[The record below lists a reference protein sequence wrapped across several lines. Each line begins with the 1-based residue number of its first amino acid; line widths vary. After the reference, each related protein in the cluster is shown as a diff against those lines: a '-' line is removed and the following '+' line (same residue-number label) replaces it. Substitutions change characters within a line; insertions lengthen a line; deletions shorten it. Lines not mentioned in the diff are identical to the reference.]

1 MANITELNAPT
12 GLTIQPDERAAQT
25 AREAGRTKDVLIRES
40 ARTLGGAISHVGGQ
54 VGEQIDQHVAAQWIG
69 HGAATSA
76 SLHSDFV
83 QQWNKLASETDPN
96 DSSVAQGFK
105 EKILEPSLEN
115 FIKGFDGAP
124 DKAQQWALTRADK
137 IRDDMSAKITSDMG
151 FRAGAAVH
159 KNLADIER
167 SYSTT
172 VFNDHTSLDH
182 TLESIDTD
190 VRAITDRPN
199 LSARDAA
206 HIAGEIVPKLKER
219 VAQAAFDG
227 MAQRNAKEAIAA
239 LEHGDFDKYADA
251 VTLAHWKNYAKAQD
265 SAQRQDAERTRIDE
279 KRQRDE
285 TANTALDE
293 HITALK
299 NGDKRAVSRAFA
311 DPRLAGYAHMK
322 ENVQAFSRQME
333 EHIENKPHPA
343 ERGRLQDLIF
353 STAMT
358 NPDDVE
364 SLRKD
369 ILDSHKARKI
379 SNAEQVL
386 LGNEIT
392 QAGDHL
398 NQHIHRAVGDIAA
411 GAARDLM
418 SKALLSL
425 PEQADAFA
433 AGKLNYEAFV
443 REEFRKSIAAGK
455 SVTPLFDANNASS
468 PLNPAVARSYLFPS
482 GPKKAIS
489 DTAETARA
497 GEPQMPPENAKGW
510 KLMID
515 KAGNRAYVSPD
526 KKQFEETPTG
536 LKQIPASVSAPA
548 AVQAPVG
555 AIPKTYAEWSSRQ
568 ESLRGAVDAKGW
580 PWEPDRWNYSIDDK
594 GQVQREL
601 SPGREWLK
609 ANYEALQ
616 RDRENK

>member
-1 MANITELNAPT
+1 MAAN
-12 GLTIQPDERAAQT
+12 T
-25 AREAGRTKDVLIRES
+25 AREAGRTKDVLLRE
-40 ARTLGGAISHVGGQ
+40 AGRTLGGAISHVGGQ
-54 VGEQIDQHVAAQWIG
+54 IGADIDQHVAAQWIG

-83 QQWNKLASETDPN
+83 QQWNKAASDADPN
-96 DSSVAQGFK
+96 DTSIAQGFK
-105 EKILEPSLEN
+105 ENILEPSLEK
-115 FIKGFDGAP
+115 FLKGFEGAP
-124 DKAQQWALTRADK
+124 DKAQAWALTRADK

-151 FRAGAAVH
+151 TRAGLAVH

-190 VRAITDRPN
+190 VKAIVDRPN

-206 HIAGEIVPKLKER
+206 RISSEIVPKLKER

-239 LEHGDFDKYADA
+239 LDHGDFDQYADA
-251 VTLAHWKNYAKAQD
+251 VTRAHWKNYAKAQD
-265 SAQRQDAERTRIDE
+265 SAQRQDAERERIDA

-293 HITALK
+293 HITALR

-333 EHIENKPHPA
+333 EHVENKPHPA

-353 STAMT
+353 STAMK

-364 SLRKD
+364 LLRKD
-369 ILDSHKARKI
+369 ILDSHKAGRI

-398 NQHIHRAVGDIAA
+398 NQHIHRTVASVAHAASQDAV
-411 GAARDLM
+411 
-418 SKALLSL
+418 SKAMLML

-455 SVTPLFDANNASS
+455 SVTPLFDANSASS
-468 PLNPAVARSYLFPS
+468 PFNPAVVRSYLFPDS
-482 GPKKAIS
+482 ARKVIG
-489 DTAETARA
+489 DGAEAARA
-497 GEPQMPPENAKGW
+497 GEPQIPPVNEKGW
-510 KLMID
+510 KLMTD

-526 KKQFEETPTG
+526 RKQFEEP
-536 LKQIPASVSAPA
+536 APA
-548 AVQAPVG
+548 AQQKTLPA
-555 AIPKTYAEWSSRQ
+555 ATNIPATYTEWSAQQDSMKA
-568 ESLRGAVDAKGW
+568 AVEAKGW
-580 PWEPDRWNYSIDDK
+580 PWEPDRWNYSTGANGEIT
-594 GQVQREL
+594 REL
-601 SPGREWLK
+601 SPGRAWLK
-609 ANYEALQ
+609 ANYNALHEMKLKQ
-616 RDRENK
+616 